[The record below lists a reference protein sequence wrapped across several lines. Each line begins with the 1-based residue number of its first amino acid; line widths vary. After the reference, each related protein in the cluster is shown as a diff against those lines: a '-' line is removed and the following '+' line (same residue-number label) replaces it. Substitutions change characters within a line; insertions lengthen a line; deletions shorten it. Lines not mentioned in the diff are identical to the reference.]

1 MKQFCREARVLV
13 CEFEQLQHLAETELG
28 WSYQQWQRRWNGTQ
42 PLDNT
47 ERIALKTL
55 LNEKIRKGAKVVY
68 LLPNQKV
75 INMKK

>member
-1 MKQFCREARVLV
+1 MKQFCREAGVLV

-42 PLDNT
+42 PLDKA
-47 ERIALKTL
+47 ERLALSKL
-55 LNEKIRKGAKVVY
+55 LTDDIRKGARVVY
-68 LLPNQKV
+68 LLPHQKV